1 MYSLH
6 VLHEQ
11 MLNVTI
17 NFYIIMFLLFT
28 VQDWRLLD
36 IEELNPLPVDEQWF
50 SLGQALGV
58 SVQELENIQE
68 SEASLG
74 SRKSKMFELW
84 IQSDPAASYEKL
96 ATALEKINKTELAN
110 DIRSFDADFGSSG
123 YGSLQSSTSS
133 VFFDQV

>member
-1 MYSLH
+1 
-6 VLHEQ
+6 
-11 MLNVTI
+11 
-17 NFYIIMFLLFT
+17 MFLLFT

-36 IEELNPLPVDEQWF
+36 IEELNSLPVDEQWF

-96 ATALEKINKTELAN
+96 ATALEEINKTELAN

-133 VFFDQV
+133 VFLDQV

>member
-36 IEELNPLPVDEQWF
+36 IEELNSLPVDEQWF

-68 SEASLG
+68 REASLG

-84 IQSDPAASYEKL
+84 IQSDPAASYEKR
-96 ATALEKINKTELAN
+96 AIALEK
-110 DIRSFDADFGSSG
+110 IRSFDADFGSSG

-133 VFFDQV
+133 VFLDQV